1 MVRAAILA
9 DYRNL
14 ELSTRMLAER
24 PDLVAALHSPEG
36 DDAVRS
42 WAQRSRRFGG
52 DAAVEIYNAGGQLIE
67 RVGNPAQ
74 YRLDGPTK
82 AQLVRDA
89 LQGRDGLVVDDNE
102 GGLTLRAAAPVLA
115 RHRIVGG
122 VIAEQRIDADYLGL
136 LASRVGLSVNLVTS
150 GRELVMTSKAAD
162 TAWLRKLG
170 GSLLNGASGTVNLEG
185 RQDVSLLP
193 LALTEDP
200 IAIAV
205 MMPNDRAYHALSDST
220 GSFAAVVLFT
230 IMATIAAGLYLTRYL
245 IQPIKLLTG
254 RAEELSLRFAGRP
267 AVRRG
272 DELDSLVA
280 SFEAM
285 TSALLSHSDRLARA
299 HKSELQ
305 NSLELQHQY
314 AQMRL
319 LRGLAAVANEG
330 GTVEST
336 LERALHEIGA
346 YLDWPLGR
354 VALQQERAADSALP
368 PRSIWFSRDADRF
381 AVFVDASNRTADH
394 AVARSPD
401 WPRLSFRHTALGFRL
416 VADVRMEP
424 PGRGARRRTAD
435 RNRDS
440 GDRARPRHG
449 LHRILLRPPRRGDQR
464 TAGAARVHRRRAVT
478 RR

>member
-1 MVRAAILA
+1 M
-9 DYRNL
+9 
-14 ELSTRMLAER
+14 S
-24 PDLVAALHSPEG
+24 
-36 DDAVRS
+36 
-42 WAQRSRRFGG
+42 
-52 DAAVEIYNAGGQLIE
+52 
-67 RVGNPAQ
+67 
-74 YRLDGPTK
+74 
-82 AQLVRDA
+82 
-89 LQGRDGLVVDDNE
+89 
-102 GGLTLRAAAPVLA
+102 
-115 RHRIVGG
+115 
-122 VIAEQRIDADYLGL
+122 
-136 LASRVGLSVNLVTS
+136 
-150 GRELVMTSKAAD
+150 
-162 TAWLRKLG
+162 
-170 GSLLNGASGTVNLEG
+170 LEG

-193 LALTEDP
+193 LALNEEP

-245 IQPIKLLTG
+245 IQPIKALTG

-267 AVRRG
+267 AGRRG

-305 NSLELQHQY
+305 NSLELQRQY

-354 VALQQERAADSALP
+354 VALQQERTADSALP

-381 AVFVDASNRTADH
+381 AVFVDACNRTPIMP
-394 AVARSPD
+394 SPD
-401 WPRLSFRHTALGFRL
+401 HLIGRAYLSGTPHWVSDLSRMSEWNRL
-416 VADVRMEP
+416 VEALDAGLQTGIVIPVIARGHVAAFIEFFCDHRVEATNELLELLESVSAELSRVAERQRAERELREREARGEPTGDGRFAHRPDGDDPRYLGPDRVGQRCVCAVLRLFAAGRSRPAGAD
-424 PGRGARRRTAD
+424 AA
-435 RNRDS
+435 
-440 GDRARPRHG
+440 
-449 LHRILLRPPRRGDQR
+449 
-464 TAGAARVHRRRAVT
+464 AGAADGCRGDRDDRRIGCTRRAVPGGV
-478 RR
+478 RCLHA